1 MGDTTDTTD
10 TTGGDPAATYERD
23 GHVATITY
31 NRPDRLNAVNG
42 EMRRALDTAWTRFR
56 EDDEAWVAVVTGSG
70 RAFCAGADLR
80 DGEGATGSWPG
91 SFWEWPTITT
101 FESGMEIW
109 KPTIAAVN
117 GPCIGYGLTAVLA
130 CDFVLASDRATFAY
144 PEVTIGAATIVG
156 ALRLPD
162 RVAMPDALELLL
174 TGDTFDADHARRIG
188 LAWRVCPHDDLLTEA
203 RSLAERLCQGSP
215 LAVRATNEMAH
226 RGRRLPWTD
235 AVRMGETMRRVV
247 GQSEDAAEGRRAWA
261 DKRDPEW
268 KAR

>member
-1 MGDTTDTTD
+1 MSD
-10 TTGGDPAATYERD
+10 AASYERD

-31 NRPDRLNAVNG
+31 DRPEALNAING
-42 EMRRALDTAWTRFR
+42 AMREALDQAWTQFR
-56 EDDEAWVAVVTGSG
+56 EDDDAWVAIVTGAG
-70 RAFCAGADLR
+70 RAFSAGADLK
-80 DGEGATGSWPG
+80 DGAGSTGTWPG

-144 PEVTIGAATIVG
+144 PEVKIGSATIVG
-156 ALRLPD
+156 SLRLPD
-162 RVAMPDALELLL
+162 HVAMPDALDLLL
-174 TGDTFDADHARRIG
+174 TGDTIDADRARQIG
-188 LAWRVCPHDDLLTEA
+188 LAWRVVPHQDLLTEA
-203 RSLAERLCQGSP
+203 RTLADRLCQGAP

-235 AVRMGETMRRVV
+235 AVRMGETMRRLV
-247 GQSEDAAEGRRAWA
+247 GAAEDATEGHTAWRE
-261 DKRDPEW
+261 KRSPEW
-268 KAR
+268 KGR

>member
-1 MGDTTDTTD
+1 MSDQL
-10 TTGGDPAATYERD
+10 PAATYHRD

-31 NRPDRLNAVNG
+31 NRPEALNAVNG
-42 EMRRALDTAWTRFR
+42 AMRQALDAAWTEFR
-56 EDDEAWVAVVTGSG
+56 EDEQAWVAIVTGAG

-80 DGEGATGSWPG
+80 DGAGATGAWPG

-130 CDFVLASDRATFAY
+130 CDFVLASERASFAY
-144 PEVTIGAATIVG
+144 PEVKLGQATIVG

-162 RVAMPDALELLL
+162 HVATVDALELLL
-174 TGDTFDADHARRIG
+174 TGDPIDAEHAREIG
-188 LAWRVCPHDDLLTEA
+188 LAWRVHRHEDLLDA
-203 RSLAERLCQGSP
+203 AGDLAERLCQGAP
-215 LAVRATNEMAH
+215 LAVRATNEMVR
-226 RGRRLPWTD
+226 RGRRLGWTE

-247 GQSEDAAEGRRAWA
+247 GQSEDAAEGARAWA
-261 DKRDPEW
+261 EKRDPQW
-268 KAR
+268 NAR

>member
-1 MGDTTDTTD
+1 MTD
-10 TTGGDPAATYERD
+10 GSVPAATYARD

-31 NRPDRLNAVNG
+31 NRPDALNAVNG
-42 EMRRALDTAWTRFR
+42 AMREALDECWTTFR
-56 EDDEAWVAVVTGSG
+56 EDDDAWVAIVTGAG

-80 DGEGATGSWPG
+80 DGEGSTGTWPG

-130 CDFVLASDRATFAY
+130 CDFVLASDRATFSY
-144 PEVTIGAATIVG
+144 PEVGIGVATIVG

-162 RVAMPDALELLL
+162 KVAMADALEMLL
-174 TGDTFDADHARRIG
+174 TGDTFDAEHAKEIG
-188 LAWRVCPHDDLLTEA
+188 LAWRVHEHDSLKDEA
-203 RSLAERLCQGSP
+203 RTLADRLCQGAP
-215 LAVRATNEMAH
+215 LAVRATNEMAR
-226 RGRRLPWTD
+226 RGRSLPWSD
-235 AVRMGETMRRVV
+235 AVRMGETMRRIV
-247 GQSEDAAEGRRAWA
+247 GATDDAVEGKRAWA
-261 DKRDPEW
+261 EKRSPEW